1 MVEEE
6 YAYLLPEGQER
17 ENPGLDEGLRVAR
30 VSSARVVCVGVIMA
44 VLTACDP
51 GDGPP
56 PPPPEALLAFLETTD
71 FQVISSGP
79 GLAYYGLRNLTEP
92 WAVHL
97 LRVELSRCELGFKVL
112 EAPVAEGAANGRS
125 RVTEL
130 LAFEGEGTLA
140 GVNGDFFTPEGL
152 PVGTEVAGG
161 VTRRVRDRP
170 AFAWHLGDDPWMGT
184 PKLEG
189 DSVLVLGWPVSRSQ
203 GDGETEALGGFPLLL
218 RDGLRVGDLEV
229 EERPSFAAE
238 RHPRTAVGF
247 DLDEKVLWVL
257 VVDGRQPDYSAGM
270 TLPELAT
277 LMEVLGVEE
286 AINLDGGGSSVMVVD
301 GITVSRPSDPEGE
314 RPVVNALGI
323 RRDPAFC
330 RPRSNG
336 PVPAP

>member
-1 MVEEE
+1 
-6 YAYLLPEGQER
+6 
-17 ENPGLDEGLRVAR
+17 
-30 VSSARVVCVGVIMA
+30 
-44 VLTACDP
+44 
-51 GDGPP
+51 
-56 PPPPEALLAFLETTD
+56 
-71 FQVISSGP
+71 
-79 GLAYYGLRNLTEP
+79 
-92 WAVHL
+92 
-97 LRVELSRCELGFKVL
+97 
-112 EAPVAEGAANGRS
+112 
-125 RVTEL
+125 
-130 LAFEGEGTLA
+130 
-140 GVNGDFFTPEGL
+140 
-152 PVGTEVAGG
+152 
-161 VTRRVRDRP
+161 
-170 AFAWHLGDDPWMGT
+170 MGT

-270 TLPELAT
+270 TLPEIAT
-277 LMEVLGVEE
+277 LMEALGVEE

-301 GITVSRPSDPEGE
+301 GITVSRPSDAEGE

-323 RRDPAFC
+323 RRDPALC

-336 PVPAP
+336 PIPAP